1 MTITKK
7 HPTKHLRSELSLAD
21 DIRTRLRKIYMYVGL
36 SDDDDDKEDDDS
48 YNDNYDDGQYFPTR
62 FMAFL
67 VPRVSSFQ
75 LP

>member
-1 MTITKK
+1 
-7 HPTKHLRSELSLAD
+7 
-21 DIRTRLRKIYMYVGL
+21 MYVCLNDNG
-36 SDDDDDKEDDDS
+36 DDDDKEDDDS

-67 VPRVSSFQ
+67 VPRVSSFL